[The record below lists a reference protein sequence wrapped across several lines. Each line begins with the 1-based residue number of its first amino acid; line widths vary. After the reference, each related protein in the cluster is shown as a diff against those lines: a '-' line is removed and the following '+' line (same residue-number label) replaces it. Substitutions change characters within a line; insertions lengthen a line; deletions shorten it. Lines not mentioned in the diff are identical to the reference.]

1 MPILIIQGKCK
12 SLNIDDKLLASCYAD
27 PTLDDEALNR
37 VGTGIGSGLTFSVRT
52 FIGILKIA
60 SKAAGSSS
68 FIAGI
73 HNLPLYNIRRLD
85 ARYCPEMQG
94 AALL

>member
-1 MPILIIQGKCK
+1 MSEQYR
-12 SLNIDDKLLASCYAD
+12 SSNIDDKLLASGDTNAS
-27 PTLDDEALNR
+27 LDDKALNR

-60 SKAAGSSS
+60 SKAASSSS